1 MFLERDT
8 FVIADEQ
15 IEFAAYPPST
25 SSAPVALAEAA
36 YVPSGGRYG
45 EGRKSNLSGA
55 ALAVAVHLAIVPV
68 LLGLGYQAVAK
79 QEDRFVAVNL
89 TPPPPPPPASAPD
102 KPQQQKLETR
112 ITPPPLP
119 LIVPVSQPMQ
129 VAVADPMPVSQPVAV
144 SAPPAPPTPPAPPAL
159 PSTVSSDSLGT
170 RMVSGAPPRYPV
182 ESRRKKEQG
191 TVELLLVLG
200 IDGAVE
206 AISVVRSSGFARLD
220 DAALSAVRRWRW
232 QPTSRNG
239 APVKVKGV
247 VEIPFVLKSA

>member
-1 MFLERDT
+1 MFLERDD

-15 IEFAAYPPST
+15 SECTAYPSRG
-25 SSAPVALAEAA
+25 SVAPVASGLA
-36 YVPSGGRYG
+36 VDTPSGGRYG
-45 EGRKSNLSGA
+45 EGRKSSLPGV

-89 TPPPPPPPASAPD
+89 TPPPPPPPASTPD
-102 KPQQQKLETR
+102 RPQQQKLQTR
-112 ITPPPLP
+112 ITPPPVSP
-119 LIVPVSQPMQ
+119 MIPVSHPMP
-129 VAVADPMPVSQPVAV
+129 VPVADPVPVSQPVAV
-144 SAPPAPPTPPAPPAL
+144 SAPPAPPAPPAPVAA
-159 PSTVSSDSLGT
+159 PSTITSDSLGT
-170 RMVSGAPPRYPV
+170 RMVAGQPPRYPV
-182 ESRRKKEQG
+182 ESRRRKEQG

-232 QPTSRNG
+232 EPTTRSG
-239 APVKVKGV
+239 AAVKVKGV
-247 VEIPFVLKSA
+247 VEIPFVLQSA